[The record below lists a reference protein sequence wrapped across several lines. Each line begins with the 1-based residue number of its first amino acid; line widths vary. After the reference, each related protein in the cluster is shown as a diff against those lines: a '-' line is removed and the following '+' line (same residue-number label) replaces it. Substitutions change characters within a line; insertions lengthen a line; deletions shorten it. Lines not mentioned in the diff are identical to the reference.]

1 MKPLIVV
8 VLVAVAAYLAPW
20 GASENETQRV
30 QSDEAAVAMATFNIR
45 FGSAEDGAHHWR
57 HRRELCIAT
66 LRALEADVIGLQEA
80 LAFQIEEI
88 LEALPE
94 YVSVGVGR
102 DDGKLAG
109 EHANILVRASRFTI
123 DRCETLWLSDMP
135 REPASRSWGNEI
147 PRVVTLVRL
156 IDRRT
161 GEALWVYNTHFDHR
175 SQPSRERSAAMIAA
189 LVEDRLGYAAGEPI
203 VVMGDF
209 NAGEDN
215 PAVRILLDT
224 GGLGL
229 IDSFRAAHADAVEV
243 GTFTA
248 FRDERSGEKI
258 DHILVSQGVRVL
270 DAGIDRTRGPGGL
283 HPSDHDAVW
292 AKVVI
297 EK

>member
-8 VLVAVAAYLAPW
+8 VLVALAAYLAPW
-20 GASENETQRV
+20 GASENEAPRGHQDV
-30 QSDEAAVAMATFNIR
+30 VAVAVATFNIR
-45 FGSAEDGAHHWR
+45 FGTAEDGAHHWK

-66 LRALEADVIGLQEA
+66 LRALEADVVGLQEA

-94 YVSVGVGR
+94 YVSAGVGR
-102 DDGKLAG
+102 DDGKRAG
-109 EHANILVRASRFTI
+109 EHSNILVRTSRFTI
-123 DRCETLWLSDMP
+123 DRCETQWLSDMP

-156 IDRRT
+156 IDRQT

-189 LVEDRLGYAAGEPI
+189 LVEARPAYAASEPI

-215 PAVRILLDT
+215 PAVRMLLDT

-229 IDSFRAAHADAVEV
+229 IDTFRAAHLHAAEV
-243 GTFTA
+243 GTFTG
-248 FRDERSGEKI
+248 FKDQRGGEKI

-270 DAGIDRTRGPGGL
+270 DAGIDRTRGPSGL